1 MIDNFYVFG
10 VASLQLIPIFTLT
23 YLQNEITIISKI
35 FNHIPSKLLSIIS
48 MLVSFCLMFI
58 NTLSIGQTIKII
70 NSIFLII
77 TLSMS
82 INSTYKDYT
91 IDEGKKIFYLLLI
104 EFNFFRLLYHNS
116 IFQYLFMFSFFYCY

>member
-116 IFQYLFMFSFFYCY
+116 IFQYLFMSSFFYCY